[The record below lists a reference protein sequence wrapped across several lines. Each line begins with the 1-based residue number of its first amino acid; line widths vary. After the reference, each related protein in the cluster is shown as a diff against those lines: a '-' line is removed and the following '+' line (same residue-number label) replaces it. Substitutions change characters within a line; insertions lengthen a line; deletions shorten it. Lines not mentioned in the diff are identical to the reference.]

1 MTDRHG
7 AEAPRNPPGPVNAE
21 RLILLLV
28 GAVGAGKGTQASI
41 LSRELGLVHLASGNL
56 FRAALA
62 AGTPLGD
69 AAREYMEAGELV
81 PDELTIAMFM
91 EELARPPADAGAIL
105 DGFPRT
111 VGQAKALDDTL
122 ASAGERIRRV
132 LSIEVP
138 TDVLVRRVAG
148 RWICPQCGTP
158 YHEDRDPP
166 RVTGRCD
173 RDGTELKQ
181 RDDDR
186 PEVVRARLEKQ
197 VSPMLAVLEHYER
210 VGIVERLDGTQP
222 IEAVTDAIRASIGV
236 RAAS

>member
-1 MTDRHG
+1 VTDAPVAHHG
-7 AEAPRNPPGPVNAE
+7 AE

-62 AGTPLGD
+62 AGSELGE
-69 AAREYMEAGELV
+69 AARGYMERGELV

-91 EELARPPADAGAIL
+91 QELAKPAADAGAIL

-111 VGQAKALDDTL
+111 VGQARALDETL
-122 ASAGERIRRV
+122 AARGEQIRRV
-132 LSIEVP
+132 LYIDVP
-138 TDVLVRRVAG
+138 TEVLVRRVAG

-158 YHEDRDPP
+158 YHEDTDPP
-166 RVTGRCD
+166 RVPGTCD
-173 RDGTELKQ
+173 REGAALTQ

-186 PEVVRARLEKQ
+186 PEVVRARLHKQ
-197 VSPMLAVLEHYER
+197 VPPMLAVVEHYER
-210 VGIVERLDGTQP
+210 AGIVERLDGTQP
-222 IEAVTDAIRASIGV
+222 IEAVTEAILGSIGA
-236 RAAS
+236 RATS